1 MWKNFKENLQQQV
14 VVGRNVI
21 SGLSVMVYLKKIHPK
36 AEELFSLKHNKRKLA
51 SNMDK
56 NLASAAEAKTVID
69 LILKIHQH
77 LKVFQAGLIPT

>member
-36 AEELFSLKHNKRKLA
+36 AEELFSLKHNKRKFA

>member
-69 LILKIHQH
+69 LIVKIHQH